1 MDFLTQSQASLKT
14 LAIFVSGPLSTSYKF
29 PGAEKIY
36 IYSNSKADI
45 ENLNS
50 LFPGALAIFL
60 IDSSSSIPVDSCG
73 KGIGHSVITRMEQLF
88 QSSSH
93 LNRFVMHNTHG
104 FSQDDQNELATRNI
118 AGDGHCLKLTEL
130 NDQFIWK
137 RLEYGSKEIVEI
149 EWKHLLLDSFFQ
161 YESFC

>member
-50 LFPGALAIFL
+50 LFPGALGWNNY
-60 IDSSSSIPVDSCG
+60 SSPAVISIG
-73 KGIGHSVITRMEQLF
+73 L
-88 QSSSH
+88 
-93 LNRFVMHNTHG
+93 
-104 FSQDDQNELATRNI
+104 
-118 AGDGHCLKLTEL
+118 
-130 NDQFIWK
+130 
-137 RLEYGSKEIVEI
+137 
-149 EWKHLLLDSFFQ
+149 
-161 YESFC
+161 